1 MKTAWQS
8 KFLVYKCLGMP
19 ENYPFITPCPE
30 IIPNFMSDAI
40 CYSLLNKIIERLQA
54 KIIKHRSAKPKNFRN
69 KKHFCFNVIIIWFL
83 LTLIMT
89 ITFTVH
95 IT

>member
-40 CYSLLNKIIERLQA
+40 CYSLLNKIIEKLWP
-54 KIIKHRSAKPKNFRN
+54 KIFTHCLEKCKDLGNN
-69 KKHFCFNVIIIWFL
+69 KTFL
-83 LTLIMT
+83 
-89 ITFTVH
+89 F
-95 IT
+95 